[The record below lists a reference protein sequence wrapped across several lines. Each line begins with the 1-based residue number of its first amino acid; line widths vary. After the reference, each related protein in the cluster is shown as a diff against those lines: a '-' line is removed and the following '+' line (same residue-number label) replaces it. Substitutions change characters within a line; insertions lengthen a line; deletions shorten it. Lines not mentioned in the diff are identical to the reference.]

1 MPKILKSLEFE
12 FRWGLRKLIREHGA
26 TVLVKTGAAQKLVKN
41 LGAIE
46 ALKAA
51 KHAA

>member
-12 FRWGLRKLIREHGA
+12 FRWGLRELIRKQG
-26 TVLVKTGAAQKLVKN
+26 TGVVVNTGAGQKLVKN

-46 ALKAA
+46 ALKASSV
-51 KHAA
+51 K